1 MPVLAVCT
9 VAHVHGFVD
18 FIDGK
23 VSVAV
28 VIDADMEANATID
41 AKLARV
47 LDEGLNEGGL
57 AVHTVRSVATVGAI
71 STVRSVS
78 TIGPVH
84 AVHAIKAVGA
94 VLAREALRP
103 CLAGSTVVSIN
114 AVADAASQR
123 HERNEEGE
131 KHRSGSVHGEA
142 SPCGMITM
150 PPFNWRPMSG
160 PFGNGPQ
167 TTGASVDHSAVGL
180 CQSRN

>member
-1 MPVLAVCT
+1 
-9 VAHVHGFVD
+9 
-18 FIDGK
+18 
-23 VSVAV
+23 
-28 VIDADMEANATID
+28 MEANATID
-41 AKLARV
+41 AKLTGV
-47 LDEGLNEGGL
+47 FDEGLNQGGL

-78 TIGPVH
+78 SIGPVD

-94 VLAREALRP
+94 VLARETLRP

-114 AVADAASQR
+114 AVADASSQR

-131 KHRSGSVHGEA
+131 KHRNGSVHDRA
-142 SPCGMITM
+142 SLCVMITV
-150 PPFNWRPMSG
+150 PPFDLRPASG
-160 PFGNGPQ
+160 RLRKGNQ